1 MAKEL
6 LQKVKQ
12 IHQRFPTGIVSA
24 MRGKDS
30 ETVKRLGIEPDAVD
44 DWNRKNTAELERQ
57 ITAAGFQFIRL
68 LGSYAEGGDQVQREV
83 SFLVYSEKGKDPHDF
98 VVSMGEKYDQDAV
111 IVTPKAGEASF
122 VYTNDTA
129 GEGNPK
135 GKVEPLGGLKIDSDS
150 EWASTIEDEPES
162 KFVYEKG
169 GNDQRIS
176 EAVSIYA
183 SAIKSM
189 RL

>member
-1 MAKEL
+1 M
-6 LQKVKQ
+6 
-12 IHQRFPTGIVSA
+12 TGIERILLSL
-24 MRGKDS
+24 S
-30 ETVKRLGIEPDAVD
+30 KRL
-44 DWNRKNTAELERQ
+44 K
-57 ITAAGFQFIRL
+57 L
-68 LGSYAEGGDQVQREV
+68 LDFSIFDFWVHTPKAGGDVQREV
-83 SFLVYSEKGKDPHDF
+83 SFLVYSEQGKDPHDF

-111 IVTPKAGEASF
+111 IVSPKAGEASF
-122 VYTNDTA
+122 VYTNDSA
-129 GEGNPK
+129 GENNPK

-169 GNDQRIS
+169 GRDHLIS
-176 EAVSIYA
+176 ESVSIYA